1 MIRRIK
7 ALQIALKLIEREL
20 QTRAKTVA
28 LTEEG
33 KESIK
38 KAVIVVEKF
47 DSDFFSLLRIKAKK
61 LNNNLLTLLK
71 NKLK

>member
-28 LTEEG
+28 LTEDG